1 MSKHTV
7 KKQFRIIILY
17 LFLQIEYTI
26 KGGTRGL
33 GWGFTYVYCECGQGM
48 VIGLQ
53 PDSDYWVVVY
63 VFNTAGKS
71 NPSERYLASTYEWR
85 EYLFDS

>member
-1 MSKHTV
+1 M
-7 KKQFRIIILY
+7 
-17 LFLQIEYTI
+17 
-26 KGGTRGL
+26 
-33 GWGFTYVYCECGQGM
+33 YCECGQGK

-71 NPSERYLASTYEWR
+71 NPSERYLVSTYEWR
-85 EYLFDS
+85 EYYKPRHEKTNVLVSDRVRHKPGCTATEDG